1 MSAKRKRT
9 DLALVDK
16 VVNMLHENESQ
27 TEIAAKFGISRSQ
40 VSIIG
45 HLHVSACYSPGNLIQ
60 FV

>member
-45 HLHVSACYSPGNLIQ
+45 HLHVSAY
-60 FV
+60 